1 MTLLVR
7 DEVDIIEAH
16 LAFHLHAGVDIVI
29 ATDHGSTD
37 GTTEVLESYARD
49 GHVHLIRRADA
60 RIRQSEWVT
69 QMARSAA
76 TEHYADWVI
85 NSDADEFWWPQ
96 GGTLREV
103 LAMIPDRYGVVH
115 AVSRYFVPRPAD
127 GLPFGERMNVRLA
140 APAPINDPATPF
152 RPVSKVAHRADMRV
166 VVHKGNHAVEGL
178 PFRSL
183 RGWRPIEL
191 LHFPLR
197 SPEQCARKYEKTWL
211 GWEQNLRGDLARARS
226 LSEQARQQFLYS
238 RVAVDDVALERGLGT
253 GALVID
259 TRLKDALRRILEGE
273 ALVFRPP
280 SPGADAEYARD
291 VATVGEADAVRLH
304 RRLDELDRRVT
315 AVESRRAR

>member
-16 LAFHLHAGVDIVI
+16 LAFHLHAGVDMII

-49 GHVHLIRRADA
+49 GRVHLIRRSDA

-69 QMARSAA
+69 QMARFAA
-76 TEHYADWVI
+76 TEHHADWVI
-85 NSDADEFWWPQ
+85 NSDADEFWWPR
-96 GGTLREV
+96 GGTLQEV
-103 LAMIPDRYGVVH
+103 LAMIPARYGVVH

-127 GLPFGERMNVRLA
+127 DLTFGERMNVRLA

-152 RPVSKVAHRADMRV
+152 RPVSKVAHRADLRV

-178 PFRSL
+178 PFGSL

-211 GWEQNLRGDLARARS
+211 GWEENLRGDIARARS
-226 LSEQARQQFLYS
+226 LSEDARQQLLYS

-259 TRLKDALRRILEGE
+259 TRLKDALKRIVEGE
-273 ALVFRPP
+273 ALAFGSP
-280 SPGADAEYARD
+280 SRGADAEYARD
-291 VATVGEADAVRLH
+291 VATVAEADTVRLH
-304 RRLDELDRRVT
+304 RRVDELARRVT
-315 AVESRRAR
+315 AVEGRRAP